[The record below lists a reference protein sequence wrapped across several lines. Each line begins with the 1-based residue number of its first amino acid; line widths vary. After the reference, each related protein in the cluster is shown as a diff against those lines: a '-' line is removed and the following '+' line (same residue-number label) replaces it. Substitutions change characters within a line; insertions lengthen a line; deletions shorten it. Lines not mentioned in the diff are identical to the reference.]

1 MVETTGAVVVVTAG
15 GGETVAVGVST
26 EAVETSAVGDTE
38 PCALTKVKECEAR
51 TTREK
56 SVRMRAADA
65 EQLRMMDVVEEG
77 F

>member
-1 MVETTGAVVVVTAG
+1 MVVTAG
-15 GGETVAVGVST
+15 GGETIVVGDST
-26 EAVETSAVGDTE
+26 EEIVRSSVGDPE
-38 PCALTKVKECEAR
+38 VCALTKVKECEAR

>member
-1 MVETTGAVVVVTAG
+1 M
-15 GGETVAVGVST
+15 VAVGVST
-26 EAVETSAVGDTE
+26 EVVLRSAEGVTE
-38 PCALTKVKECEAR
+38 SCALTRVKECEAR

>member
-1 MVETTGAVVVVTAG
+1 MVGTTG

-26 EAVETSAVGDTE
+26 KGGETSTVGDTE
-38 PCALTKVKECEAR
+38 LCALTKVKECEAR

>member
-1 MVETTGAVVVVTAG
+1 MAG
-15 GGETVAVGVST
+15 GGETIVVGDST
-26 EAVETSAVGDTE
+26 EGLETYTTEDTE
-38 PCALTKVKECEAR
+38 VCALTKVKECEAR